1 MSTKT
6 LTSLL
11 AVGALT
17 LGAQQAAAQS
27 MSLDL
32 ANEYPAGS
40 VHGQSAEIFADTLER
55 LSGGDIEINL
65 HHGASLGYKSADQ
78 FDAVG
83 DGALPLASSFIGPWA
98 GIDELFLLSSLPFL
112 ASTPEQVW
120 DLYQV
125 AKPYYKEVLQENN
138 QVFLYATPWPPSG
151 LWGNK
156 ALDSMDALEDTRI
169 RTYDSSGTVTL
180 REAGADPIQLSWADV
195 VPQLSTGG
203 IDGVLTSADGG
214 ASASL
219 WENQSHFTEVNYA
232 SPLQVMHMNR
242 DTYESLSDEQKDMLD
257 KASAAGEAY
266 GWWVLPRRQQ
276 ENYAKMRDQ
285 GMTVIEDVSDEY
297 LNSLNEAAQP
307 AIEEWRSEMDD
318 RGEEILE
325 AYEARLEE

>member
-1 MSTKT
+1 MSYKT

-11 AVGALT
+11 AAGALT

-32 ANEYPAGS
+32 ANEYPPSS

-98 GIDELFLLSSLPFL
+98 GIDQLFLLSSLPFL

-125 AKPYYKEVLQENN
+125 AKPYYQEVLEENN

-180 REAGADPIQLSWADV
+180 READADPIQLSWADV

-219 WENQSHFTEVNYA
+219 WEQQSHFTEVNYA
-232 SPLQVMHMNR
+232 SPLQVLHMNR
-242 DTYESLSDEQKDMLD
+242 DTYESLSDEQKDMVE

-276 ENYAKMRDQ
+276 ENYAKMRDE

-297 LNSLNEAAQP
+297 LNSLNEAAEP
-307 AIEEWRSEMDD
+307 AIEEWRSKMDGRAD
-318 RGEEILE
+318 EILE
-325 AYEARLEE
+325 AYQERIEQ

>member
-1 MSTKT
+1 MINKT

-11 AVGALT
+11 AVGAMT
-17 LGAQQAAAQS
+17 LGAQQVAAQS

-55 LSGGDIEINL
+55 LSDGDIEINL

-125 AKPYYKEVLQENN
+125 AKPYYEEVLEENN

-156 ALDSMDALEDTRI
+156 ALDSMEALEGTRI

-180 REAGADPIQLSWADV
+180 REAGAEPIQLSWADV

-232 SPLQVMHMNR
+232 SPLQVLHMNR
-242 DTYESLSDEQKDMLD
+242 DTYDSLSDEQKDMLD
-257 KASAAGEAY
+257 KAAAAGEAY

-285 GMTVIEDVSDEY
+285 GMTVVEDVSDDY
-297 LNSLNEAAQP
+297 LNSLSEAGQP
-307 AIEEWRSEMDD
+307 AVEDWKAEMDD
-318 RGEEILE
+318 RAGEILE
-325 AYEARLEE
+325 AYEARIEE